1 MGAKPTAKSLP
12 VRSQAAG
19 PLEKIEQP
27 QWHDLERV
35 AQAVR
40 SLGDKPLTLGAA
52 RTLAKRLGVGW
63 RTVYRYRLRLQDV
76 NEATA
81 LAGHSRGWK
90 PLASRLTAKQEEAV
104 AEAIKIM
111 TKKPGPLRVIDL
123 VEEVGALCR
132 LGQIP
137 CPSRPAIDR
146 RLKRAGDIKVRRRGV
161 AAPGSADPRV
171 SPGTFSVQHPLDVVQ
186 IDHTPMDIVVVD
198 DLYRQPL
205 GKPYLTLSTD
215 VATRCILGFVISF
228 VPPGASTV
236 SLCLTTIVAAKADW
250 LSKLGVA
257 GDWPMSGLPKS
268 LHLDGA
274 AEFKS
279 KALKR
284 GCAQYGIEL
293 VYRERPHHGGHIER
307 LIGTKMSKLKALP
320 GATGGSPKAR
330 RAYDPDKHAAM
341 TLGELETWFAQ
352 QIVGRYHQQPHRGL
366 KGGTPSGAWALHPG
380 PTLPAAS
387 LKRFR
392 IDFLPAISRTLR
404 RDGVVFE
411 NLRYWHPIFTQWL
424 ARRERLILHYD
435 PRNLAKLYVP
445 HDGDYLEV
453 AFADVRLPPVSLW
466 EVKAATRHLHQ
477 VGNKSVNSALLID
490 AIERQREIV
499 RNAQAKTHKM
509 RRKQQ
514 AAQRG
519 PTTGG
524 VDPLTE
530 APPARADTGID
541 WSKPAIPNDGE
552 VWSDFPARRRRT

>member
-1 MGAKPTAKSLP
+1 L
-12 VRSQAAG
+12 
-19 PLEKIEQP
+19 
-27 QWHDLERV
+27 DLLDKTRWIHLQRV
-35 AQAVR
+35 AQALR
-40 SLGDKPLTLGAA
+40 SVADLPMTRA
-52 RTLAKRLGVGW
+52 RADGLAKRFGVH
-63 RTVYRYRLRLQDV
+63 RSTIYRYRTRLLAID
-76 NEATA
+76 EASA
-81 LAGHSRGWK
+81 VAGRRRGFK
-90 PLASRLTAKQEEAV
+90 PLASRLSAKQEDAV

-111 TKKPGPLRVIDL
+111 GKKPGPLRVVDL
-123 VEEVGALCR
+123 VEEVSALCR
-132 LGQIP
+132 LHQVP

-146 RLKRAGDIKVRRRGV
+146 RLKRAGDAKVRRRGV
-161 AAPGSADPRV
+161 AAPGSADPRI
-171 SPGTFSVQHPLDVVQ
+171 SPGTFVVQRPLDVVQ

-205 GKPYLTLSTD
+205 GKPYLTLATD

-236 SLCLTTIVAAKADW
+236 SLCMTTIVAPKADW
-250 LSKLGVA
+250 LRELGVA
-257 GDWPMSGLPKS
+257 GDWPMSGLPRS

-330 RAYDPDKHAAM
+330 RSYDPDKHAAM
-341 TLGELETWFAQ
+341 TLGELEAWFAQ
-352 QIVGRYHQQPHRGL
+352 QIVGRYHQEPHRGL
-366 KGGTPSGAWALHPG
+366 KGGTPSGAWALHRS
-380 PTLPAAS
+380 PTLSPGS

-392 IDFLPAISRTLR
+392 IDFLPAIVRTLR

-424 ARRERLILHYD
+424 ALRERLTLHFD

-445 HDGDYLEV
+445 HDADYLEV
-453 AFADVRLPPVSLW
+453 PFADVRLPPVSLW
-466 EVKAATRHLHQ
+466 EVQAAARHLHK
-477 VGNKSVNSALLID
+477 VGQNSVNSSLLIE
-490 AIERQREIV
+490 AIEKQREIV
-499 RNAQAKTHKM
+499 RNAQAKTNKM

-519 PTTGG
+519 PTASSI
-524 VDPLTE
+524 DPLADMPTE
-530 APPARADTGID
+530 TPEDGID
-541 WSKPAIPNDGE
+541 WSKPAIPNEGE
-552 VWSDFPARRRRT
+552 VWSDLRYRDLKA